1 MALLTA
7 ILVSAGARAAIAAPV
22 QIVVLGDSL
31 SAGYMLPQ
39 DAAFPVVLEKALR
52 RDGLDVEV
60 ANAGVSGDT
69 ATGGLERLDWAV
81 PDGVQ
86 GVILEL
92 GANDMLRGLD
102 PARTQAALDQIIARL
117 KARNIPVLLAGMLAA
132 PSLGR
137 EYGEKFNAIYPA
149 LAAKYGLTL
158 YPFFLQGVAGHPELN
173 LSDGMHP
180 NRQGVELMVQSILP
194 TVKAFVAGLRG

>member
-1 MALLTA
+1 
-7 ILVSAGARAAIAAPV
+7 
-22 QIVVLGDSL
+22 
-31 SAGYMLPQ
+31 MLPQ

>member
-92 GANDMLRGLD
+92 GAND
-102 PARTQAALDQIIARL
+102 IIARL